1 MIELD
6 WNKDFAL
13 EQAAD
18 DADLLNELLEIFK
31 ESSSNDLLLIK
42 EGLAKD
48 DTDQVASAAHS
59 IKGASASL
67 GINGINLLAR
77 SIEEDSRKGSL
88 EVAKKRLADLEE
100 LLGQLKG
107 L

>member
-1 MIELD
+1 MIDLD

-31 ESSSNDLLLIK
+31 DSSNNDLQLIK
-42 EGLAKD
+42 DGLEKD
-48 DTDQVASAAHS
+48 DADQVASAAHS
-59 IKGASASL
+59 IKGAAASL

-77 SIEEDSRKGSL
+77 SIEEDSRQGSL
-88 EVAKKRLADLEE
+88 ELAKGKLADLED
-100 LLGQLKG
+100 LLEQLKK